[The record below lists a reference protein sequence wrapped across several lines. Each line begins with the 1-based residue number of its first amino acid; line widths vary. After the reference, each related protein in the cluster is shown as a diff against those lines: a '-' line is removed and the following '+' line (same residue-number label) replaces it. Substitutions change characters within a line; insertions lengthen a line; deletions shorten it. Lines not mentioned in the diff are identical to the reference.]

1 MPIFVDCE
9 FLWLV
14 SGRVVV
20 GCGIRTQCS
29 GTGVRKVQHFQGCSA
44 VTFVSI
50 DVGVFVESEGELA
63 ESLYVA
69 WTGHDTVG
77 RDFSLVEEI
86 IDPAVRIYVCL
97 VI

>member
-1 MPIFVDCE
+1 M
-9 FLWLV
+9 
-14 SGRVVV
+14 VV

-44 VTFVSI
+44 FAFVSI

-63 ESLYVA
+63 ESLYVTCA
-69 WTGHDTVG
+69 GHVEC
-77 RDFSLVEEI
+77 DFSLVVGI
-86 IDPAVRIYVCL
+86 IDPTVRIHVSL

>member
-29 GTGVRKVQHFQGCSA
+29 GTRVRKVQHFQGCSA

-69 WTGHDTVG
+69 CTGHVECG
-77 RDFSLVEEI
+77 FSLVVGI
-86 IDPAVRIYVCL
+86 IEPTVRMYVSL